1 MTIPCALRGK
11 EGTMKTRN
19 IFILAILALAMLCMS
34 GCGKKDE
41 STPAEPQEKVTPTF
55 MYFYTNDDT
64 QTVEEIQNT
73 LASEYADKINFNFIN
88 VDEDAEALENFSL
101 VAGNTPALIMLNTDN
116 NISALEFKCADTEVL
131 KSDIEAALQ

>member
-1 MTIPCALRGK
+1 MRGK
-11 EGTMKTRN
+11 EGKMKTRN
-19 IFILAILALAMLCMS
+19 IFILAVLALAMLCMS

-41 STPAEPQEKVTPTF
+41 TPAEPQEKVTPTF

-73 LASEYADKINFNFIN
+73 LESEYADKINFDFIN

-101 VAGNTPALIMLNTDN
+101 VSGNTPALIMLNTDN
-116 NISALEFKCADTEVL
+116 NISALEFKCVDVEVL